1 MVKWKTRGCPRCGG
15 TTYMEMEENIL
26 YEKCLM
32 CAHKVEVKNRITS
45 NSHLDKEKEPTAT
58 QS

>member
-1 MVKWKTRGCPRCGG
+1 MVKWKNRGCLRCGG
-15 TTYMEMEENIL
+15 TTYMEKEENVL

-32 CAHKVEVKNRITS
+32 CSNKVEVKNRITTTD
-45 NSHLDKEKEPTAT
+45 HLEKEKETTTT